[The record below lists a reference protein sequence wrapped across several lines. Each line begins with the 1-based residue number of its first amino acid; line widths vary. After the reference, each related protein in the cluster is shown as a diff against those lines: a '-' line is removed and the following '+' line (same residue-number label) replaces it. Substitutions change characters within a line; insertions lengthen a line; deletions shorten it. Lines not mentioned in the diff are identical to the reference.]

1 MNDSE
6 VGINEWRQG
15 RTRVGRDPAP
25 HDSEVGINEWRQ
37 GRTRVG
43 GDPAPPSY
51 VYEGGGSFNITS
63 AFMSLP
69 QAIYILHCIALHSPK
84 LKD

>member
-43 GDPAPPSY
+43 GDPPPLLRLR
-51 VYEGGGSFNITS
+51 GGRLF
-63 AFMSLP
+63 
-69 QAIYILHCIALHSPK
+69 
-84 LKD
+84 